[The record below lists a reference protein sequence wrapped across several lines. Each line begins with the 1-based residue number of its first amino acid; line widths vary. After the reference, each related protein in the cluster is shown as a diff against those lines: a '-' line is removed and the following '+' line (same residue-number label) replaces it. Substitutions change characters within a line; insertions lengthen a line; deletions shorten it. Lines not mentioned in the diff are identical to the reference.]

1 MVFLYLEKIMET
13 FHWRPQNGSTVSV
26 APKVRDIR
34 FGDSYAQRFPD
45 GINNDLRSY
54 SVLFVGLTEDIDL
67 IEDFLTRHNA
77 VKSFLWTEPN
87 THKTI
92 KVVCRT
98 WTPTPNGTVK
108 TISATFE
115 EVVA

>member
-1 MVFLYLEKIMET
+1 MET

-54 SVLFVGLTEDIDL
+54 SVLFVGLTEDI
-67 IEDFLTRHNA
+67 
-77 VKSFLWTEPN
+77 
-87 THKTI
+87 
-92 KVVCRT
+92 
-98 WTPTPNGTVK
+98 
-108 TISATFE
+108 
-115 EVVA
+115 